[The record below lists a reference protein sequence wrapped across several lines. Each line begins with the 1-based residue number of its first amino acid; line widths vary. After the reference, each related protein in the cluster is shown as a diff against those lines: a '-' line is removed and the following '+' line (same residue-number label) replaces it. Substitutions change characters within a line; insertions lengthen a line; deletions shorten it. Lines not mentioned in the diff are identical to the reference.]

1 MEACGVALQYGAARL
16 YSFFTPQKLIF
27 MPIAAFSSGVAF
39 QYFADKVVKCAN
51 SSGVGGQG
59 LWPVAGLP
67 AS

>member
-39 QYFADKVVKCAN
+39 Q
-51 SSGVGGQG
+51 
-59 LWPVAGLP
+59 
-67 AS
+67 